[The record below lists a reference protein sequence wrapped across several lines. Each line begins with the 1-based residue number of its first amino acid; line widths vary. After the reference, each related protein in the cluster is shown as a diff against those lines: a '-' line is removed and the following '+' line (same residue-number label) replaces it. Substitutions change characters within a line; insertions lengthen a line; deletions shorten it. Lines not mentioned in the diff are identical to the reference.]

1 MIYLQNLTNEFC
13 ELRKQYIDAK
23 FMTMNPMQKKAIY
36 NVDGPVLVL
45 AGAGSG
51 KTTTIIGRIVY
62 MVMFGHAYYST
73 ETTFPITENDIKEL
87 KSVLAGTGSISE
99 HLKSMLQVKPVS
111 PQNIMAVTFTNKA
124 AGEMK
129 KRLESKLGKDMAEKV
144 YAKTFHSACVGILRE
159 YAMFVGF
166 KRDFTIYDEKDCKS
180 VLKDIYKANGI
191 KEKELHKD
199 DVLNHISIWKD
210 KMITPDMAI
219 SQSTISSY
227 NTVAHLYKEYQERL
241 KNANAMDFDDLIGNT
256 IQLLKEHPD
265 IQAELQKKIQYIMVD
280 EYQDTNASQHELLSL
295 LVSPEHNI
303 CVVGDDDQS
312 IYSFRGAD
320 VDNILNFPQEFDG
333 THIIKMEQNYR
344 SDGNIL
350 NLANSLIGHNTK
362 RHNKNLWTYRNPGVM
377 PTYTYYA
384 SDYDETDSIV
394 EDIKDYIA
402 AGNNYSD
409 VAILYRNSRLSYVIE
424 RSLAREKIPYKI
436 VGGFKFFERA
446 EVKDIIA
453 YLCVIANPADDQR
466 LKRIINVPARK
477 IGAATVDKIATLAQ
491 QYKVS
496 MMEIIR
502 NADLYPAI
510 AKAKPALDSFIEMY
524 DTMCLMANGSTLGEL
539 TQSVIKYSGYRKM
552 LEDKGVDGKDELQ
565 NVEQVVVAAEEFEHA
580 HIKTNLSEFVA
591 EISLLSAVDTLSS
604 EENKVVMM
612 TLHAS
617 KGLEFKNVYIIGL
630 EDSIIPSSRDD
641 VGIEEER
648 RLLYVGMTRAKEE
661 LHLSTAKQRHT
672 FGAWGEED
680 KPSRFLYDI
689 DQQDIDYGTSRN
701 NIFARKS
708 AISWDMN
715 TLF

>member
-1 MIYLQNLTNEFC
+1 MQNLTNEFC

-73 ETTFPITENDIKEL
+73 ETTFPVTEGDIKEL
-87 KSVLAGTGSISE
+87 KSVLSGTGSISE
-99 HLKSMLQVKPVS
+99 HMKSMLQVKPVS

-129 KRLESKLGKDMAEKV
+129 KRLESKLGKDTAEKV
-144 YAKTFHSACVGILRE
+144 CAKTFHSACVGILRE

-219 SQSTISSY
+219 SQSMISSY

-295 LVSPEHNI
+295 LVSPDHNI

-333 THIIKMEQNYR
+333 TDIIKMEQNYR

-362 RHNKNLWTYRNPGVM
+362 RHNKSLWTYRNPGVM

-510 AKAKPALDSFIEMY
+510 AKAKPALDSFIKMY

-580 HIKTNLSEFVA
+580 HIKTNLSEFLA

-701 NIFARKS
+701 NIFARKN

>member
-73 ETTFPITENDIKEL
+73 KTTFPVTENDIKEL

-166 KRDFTIYDEKDCKS
+166 KRDFAIYDEKDCKS

-256 IQLLKEHPD
+256 IRLLKEHPD

-320 VDNILNFPQEFDG
+320 VDNILNFPQEFNG
-333 THIIKMEQNYR
+333 THIIKMVNTSYSSYNTLGKIEGAFQLSFPMSYDPIRIASISNTRCCVSSDDERKGNEKVPKNKDRTMGRFSVVEYGLYHMYIQTSTKAILRNGVTEDDLKLLIQTILHMFDDDMSSVRPSMTVRKVVVVRQNR
-344 SDGNIL
+344 
-350 NLANSLIGHNTK
+350 NSGRVRPTDIEDAMVAKLK
-362 RHNKNLWTYRNPGVM
+362 PGVNS
-377 PTYTYYA
+377 PT
-384 SDYDETDSIV
+384 SFNDY
-394 EDIKDYIA
+394 
-402 AGNNYSD
+402 N
-409 VAILYRNSRLSYVIE
+409 
-424 RSLAREKIPYKI
+424 
-436 VGGFKFFERA
+436 
-446 EVKDIIA
+446 
-453 YLCVIANPADDQR
+453 
-466 LKRIINVPARK
+466 
-477 IGAATVDKIATLAQ
+477 
-491 QYKVS
+491 
-496 MMEIIR
+496 
-502 NADLYPAI
+502 
-510 AKAKPALDSFIEMY
+510 
-524 DTMCLMANGSTLGEL
+524 
-539 TQSVIKYSGYRKM
+539 
-552 LEDKGVDGKDELQ
+552 
-565 NVEQVVVAAEEFEHA
+565 
-580 HIKTNLSEFVA
+580 
-591 EISLLSAVDTLSS
+591 
-604 EENKVVMM
+604 
-612 TLHAS
+612 
-617 KGLEFKNVYIIGL
+617 LEFKRDMLPDSVEVKEYTMDNPDGIIL
-630 EDSIIPSSRDD
+630 
-641 VGIEEER
+641 
-648 RLLYVGMTRAKEE
+648 
-661 LHLSTAKQRHT
+661 
-672 FGAWGEED
+672 
-680 KPSRFLYDI
+680 
-689 DQQDIDYGTSRN
+689 
-701 NIFARKS
+701 
-708 AISWDMN
+708 
-715 TLF
+715 

>member
-1 MIYLQNLTNEFC
+1 MQNLTNEFC

-394 EDIKDYIA
+394 EDIKDYIS

-510 AKAKPALDSFIEMY
+510 AKAKPALDSFIKMY

-580 HIKTNLSEFVA
+580 HIKTNLSEFLA

-701 NIFARKS
+701 NIFARKN

>member
-1 MIYLQNLTNEFC
+1 MQNLTNEFC

-73 ETTFPITENDIKEL
+73 ETTFPVTEGDIKEL
-87 KSVLAGTGSISE
+87 KSVLSGTGSISE

-362 RHNKNLWTYRNPGVM
+362 RHNKNLWTYRNPGIM

-510 AKAKPALDSFIEMY
+510 AKAKPALDSFIKMY

-580 HIKTNLSEFVA
+580 HIKTNLSEFLA

-701 NIFARKS
+701 NIFARKNT
-708 AISWDMN
+708 ISWDMN
-715 TLF
+715 ALF

>member
-1 MIYLQNLTNEFC
+1 MQNLTNEFC

-73 ETTFPITENDIKEL
+73 ETTFPVTEGDIKEL
-87 KSVLAGTGSISE
+87 KSVLSGTGSISE

-129 KRLESKLGKDMAEKV
+129 KRLESKLGKDTAEKV
-144 YAKTFHSACVGILRE
+144 CAKTFHSACVGILRE

-180 VLKDIYKANGI
+180 VLKDIYKTNGI

-256 IQLLKEHPD
+256 IRLLKEHPD

-320 VDNILNFPQEFDG
+320 VDNILNFPQEFNG

-402 AGNNYSD
+402 SGNNYSD

-424 RSLAREKIPYKI
+424 RALAREKIPYKI

-510 AKAKPALDSFIEMY
+510 AKAKPALDSFIKMY

-580 HIKTNLSEFVA
+580 HIKTNLSEFLA

>member
-1 MIYLQNLTNEFC
+1 MQNLTNEFC

-73 ETTFPITENDIKEL
+73 ETTFPVTENDIKEL

-99 HLKSMLQVKPVS
+99 HLKSMLQVKPIN

-241 KNANAMDFDDLIGNT
+241 KNTNAMDFDDLIGNT
-256 IQLLKEHPD
+256 IRLLKEHSD

-510 AKAKPALDSFIEMY
+510 AKAKPALDSFIKMY

-580 HIKTNLSEFVA
+580 HIKTNLSEFLA

-701 NIFARKS
+701 NIFARKN

-715 TLF
+715 ALF

>member
-1 MIYLQNLTNEFC
+1 MQNLTNEFC

-73 ETTFPITENDIKEL
+73 KTTFPVTENDIKEL

-99 HLKSMLQVKPVS
+99 HLKSMLQVKPIS

-129 KRLESKLGKDMAEKV
+129 KRLESKLGKDIAEKV

-227 NTVAHLYKEYQERL
+227 NTVAHLYKEYQEHL

-510 AKAKPALDSFIEMY
+510 AKAKPALDSFIKMY

-580 HIKTNLSEFVA
+580 HFKTNLSEFLA

-701 NIFARKS
+701 NIFARKN

-715 TLF
+715 ALF

>member
-1 MIYLQNLTNEFC
+1 MQNLTNEFC

-73 ETTFPITENDIKEL
+73 ETTFPVTEGDIKEL
-87 KSVLAGTGSISE
+87 KSVLSGTGSISE

-129 KRLESKLGKDMAEKV
+129 KRLESKLGKDTAEKV
-144 YAKTFHSACVGILRE
+144 CAKTFHSACVGILRE

-424 RSLAREKIPYKI
+424 RALAREKIPYKI

-510 AKAKPALDSFIEMY
+510 AKAKPALDSFIKMY

-580 HIKTNLSEFVA
+580 HIKTNLSEFLA

-701 NIFARKS
+701 NIFARKN

>member
-1 MIYLQNLTNEFC
+1 MQNLTNEFC

-73 ETTFPITENDIKEL
+73 ETTFPVTEGDIKEL
-87 KSVLAGTGSISE
+87 KSVLSGTGSISE

-129 KRLESKLGKDMAEKV
+129 KRLESKLGKDTAEKV
-144 YAKTFHSACVGILRE
+144 CAKTFHSACVGILRE

-256 IQLLKEHPD
+256 IRLLKEHPD

-320 VDNILNFPQEFDG
+320 VDNILNFPQEFNG

-424 RSLAREKIPYKI
+424 RALAREKFPYKI

-510 AKAKPALDSFIEMY
+510 AKAKPALDSFIKMY

-580 HIKTNLSEFVA
+580 HIKTNLSEFLA

-701 NIFARKS
+701 NIFARKN

>member
-1 MIYLQNLTNEFC
+1 MQNLTNEFC

-73 ETTFPITENDIKEL
+73 KTTFPVTENDIKEL

-99 HLKSMLQVKPVS
+99 HLKSMLQVKPIS

-129 KRLESKLGKDMAEKV
+129 KRLESKLGKDIAEKV

-227 NTVAHLYKEYQERL
+227 NTVAHLYKEYQEHL

-510 AKAKPALDSFIEMY
+510 AKAKPALDSFIKMY

-539 TQSVIKYSGYRKM
+539 TQSVIKYSEYRKM

-580 HIKTNLSEFVA
+580 HIKTNLSEFLA

-701 NIFARKS
+701 NIFARKN

-715 TLF
+715 ALF

>member
-73 ETTFPITENDIKEL
+73 KTTFPVTENDIKEL

-166 KRDFTIYDEKDCKS
+166 KRDFAIYDEKDCKS

-510 AKAKPALDSFIEMY
+510 AKAKPALDSFIKMY

-539 TQSVIKYSGYRKM
+539 TQSVIKYSGYRKI

-580 HIKTNLSEFVA
+580 YIKTNLSEFLA

-701 NIFARKS
+701 NIFARKN

-715 TLF
+715 ALF

>member
-1 MIYLQNLTNEFC
+1 MQNLTNEFC

-73 ETTFPITENDIKEL
+73 ETTFPVTENDIKEL

-227 NTVAHLYKEYQERL
+227 NTVAHIYKEYQERL

-502 NADLYPAI
+502 NADFYPAI
-510 AKAKPALDSFIEMY
+510 AKAKPALDSFIKMY

-580 HIKTNLSEFVA
+580 HIKTNLSEFLA
-591 EISLLSAVDTLSS
+591 EISLLSAVDMLSS

-701 NIFARKS
+701 NIFARKN

-715 TLF
+715 ALF